1 MKEES
6 RYNVMLDQRIFLDK
20 GEEFCSKCNG
30 SGSLASRHKS
40 YNGKSYKLTC
50 PKCLGMGKLDWIEVI
65 RGKRKVDPLIF
76 WAAQA
81 ARELAEQIDKEILEE
96 IYKEVE

>member
-1 MKEES
+1 MKKDS
-6 RYNVMLDQRIFLDK
+6 RYNVMLDQRIFLEK

-65 RGKRKVDPLIF
+65 RGKKPVDPFIF
-76 WAAQA
+76 WAAEA
-81 ARELAEQIDKEILEE
+81 AKNLAKQIDDEIIKEITEE
-96 IYKEVE
+96 A